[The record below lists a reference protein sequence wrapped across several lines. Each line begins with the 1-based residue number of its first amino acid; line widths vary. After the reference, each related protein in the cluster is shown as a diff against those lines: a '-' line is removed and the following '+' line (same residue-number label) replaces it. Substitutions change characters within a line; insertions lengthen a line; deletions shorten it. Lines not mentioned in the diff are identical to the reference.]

1 MPPLMEY
8 LVSMLSVLRC
18 GEAFLPLDPS
28 WPKQRLFSIIVLAN
42 VDLIITCRTPFGY
55 KLDSNWLEQSCN
67 RNSLWFSIGGEFVT
81 VSDGGEC
88 RRESEKEDERL
99 FCYVMYSSGS
109 TGKPKGVCGT
119 EQGLWNRFLWMQEL
133 YPLNGEE
140 VLLFKT
146 AISFVDHF
154 QAFLNAIL
162 TGFALVIP
170 PFNQLKQNVFSI
182 VDFLQ
187 FWRCSLGFSR
197 WEDCA

>member
-1 MPPLMEY
+1 M
-8 LVSMLSVLRC
+8 ST
-18 GEAFLPLDPS
+18 
-28 WPKQRLFSIIVLAN
+28 I
-42 VDLIITCRTPFGY
+42 DLIITCKTPFGY

-67 RNSLWFSIGGEFVT
+67 RNSLWFSISGEFVT
-81 VSDGGEC
+81 VSGGGEC

-154 QAFLNAIL
+154 QEFLNAIL
-162 TGFALVIP
+162 TGSALVIP
-170 PFNQLKQNVFSI
+170 PFNQLKQNVFFI

-187 FWRCSLGFSR
+187 SWLLEMGRLCVTTLSMHGWMLYSVFCKKLPEIRIRLFNQVV
-197 WEDCA
+197 A